1 MISGHSRIFW
11 AISVFDDKWSNAV
24 IQAFAEEN
32 HIADSPHHAQPCPLG
47 QSAHDEPGSQ
57 ADEKGGMQGAGAA
70 SCLRE
75 MDEGGGCR
83 QEQQKGG
90 LDAGKQRALRRGQA
104 VGSL

>member
-1 MISGHSRIFW
+1 MGHGLARKAQMEVGAACEKAQNQVCGQGGGKDSGKSR
-11 AISVFDDKWSNAV
+11 
-24 IQAFAEEN
+24 QQPAFAEEN

-70 SCLRE
+70 SCP
-75 MDEGGGCR
+75 
-83 QEQQKGG
+83 
-90 LDAGKQRALRRGQA
+90 